1 MTSPKRL
8 LILGKQGAGKGTQAG
23 RLAAEQNLPHIS
35 TGDMFR
41 AAIRDGTSFGRK
53 AKGFMDRGELVPDDV
68 VIGLVAERLAQD
80 DALTQGFLLDGFPR
94 TRSQAEELER
104 VLLPESL
111 DAAID
116 IEVPTAVVLKRLS
129 GRRVCI
135 ECGAPYHVDAP
146 PKVNWTCD
154 IDGAAVVQ
162 RDDDTEA
169 AISRRLDLY
178 ERETGPLIDFYGER
192 GVLVPVDGVGSVDEV
207 FDRMMAALRERPPFS
222 NSGRPQ
228 VVETGT

>member
-23 RLAAEQNLPHIS
+23 RLAAEINIPHIS

-80 DALTQGFLLDGFPR
+80 DALMQGFLLDGFPR

-104 VLLPESL
+104 VLLPETL

-146 PKVNWTCD
+146 PQHNWTCD

-192 GVLVPVDGVGSVDEV
+192 GVLVPVDGVGSVDDV
-207 FDRMMAALRERPPFS
+207 FDRMMAAVRERPPFS

>member
-23 RLAAEQNLPHIS
+23 RLAAELGIPHIS

-53 AKGFMDRGELVPDDV
+53 AKVFMDRGELVPDDV

-80 DALTQGFLLDGFPR
+80 DALTSGFLLDGFPR

-104 VLLPESL
+104 VLLPETL

-116 IEVPTAVVLKRLS
+116 IEVPTAVVLRRLS

-135 ECGAPYHVDAP
+135 ECGAPYHIDAP
-146 PKVNWTCD
+146 PKKNWTCD
-154 IDGAAVVQ
+154 LDGAAVVQ

-207 FDRMMAALRERPPFS
+207 FDRMMQALRERPPFS
-222 NSGRPQ
+222 NNGRRQ